1 MASLGIANLDKDLQ
15 RELIAGLDK
24 VEALLSRHIQ
34 GDYPLLIETSRHL
47 VEAGGKR
54 FRPLITLLASH
65 FGKGQSDEVIAAAV
79 VCELTHV
86 ATLYHDDVMDEAKLR
101 RGVTSANSR
110 WSNTVA
116 ILTGDYLFSKA
127 SDLLADL
134 GPEAVR
140 LQAKTFER
148 LVIGQIQ
155 ETQGA
160 KNGEDALK
168 HYLQVVSEIAV
179 ALAAAGVVIL
189 TLGYGS
195 LPWIALVL
203 AISWGSYSLIKKSLN
218 LGALETLSLET
229 LFAFLPNL
237 VFLLIIESNGSA
249 EFGSTWSISIL
260 LFGAGAATVIP
271 LLLFNGSTTRLPL
284 STVGLLQYITPT
296 IMFFIGIY
304 INNEDISTTKVIGFA
319 FIWIALAVLSRD
331 LYRSSRPLD
340 DGIAK

>member
-1 MASLGIANLDKDLQ
+1 MASLGIANLDKDLE

-24 VEALLSRHIQ
+24 VEALLSSHIQ

-65 FGKGQSDEVIAAAV
+65 FGKGQSDQLIAAAV

-101 RGVTSANSR
+101 RGVSSANSR

-160 KNGEDALK
+160 KSGDDALK
-168 HYLQVVSEIAV
+168 HYLQVVSDK
-179 ALAAAGVVIL
+179 
-189 TLGYGS
+189 TGS
-195 LPWIALVL
+195 LIATSARFGAMLSGADREIVETLTKFGEKIGIAFQLADDVIDISSDASQSGKVPGTDLKEGIPTLVTL
-203 AISWGSYSLIKKSLN
+203 QIISSNLEEDKELRQLLQSPIPEDKIADVLIKLRQHRALKDAKSYLHN
-218 LGALETLSLET
+218 LSLE
-229 LFAFLPNL
+229 AKQ
-237 VFLLIIESNGSA
+237 
-249 EFGSTWSISIL
+249 
-260 LFGAGAATVIP
+260 
-271 LLLFNGSTTRLPL
+271 
-284 STVGLLQYITPT
+284 LLQPLPAIPARSAL
-296 IMFFIGIY
+296 
-304 INNEDISTTKVIGFA
+304 ESLCDAVIERTA
-319 FIWIALAVLSRD
+319 
-331 LYRSSRPLD
+331 
-340 DGIAK
+340 

>member
-1 MASLGIANLDKDLQ
+1 MASLGIANLDKDLE

-24 VEALLSRHIQ
+24 VEALLSSHIQ

-65 FGKGQSDEVIAAAV
+65 FGKGQSDQVIAAAV

-101 RGVTSANSR
+101 RGVSSANSR

-160 KNGEDALK
+160 KSGDDALK
-168 HYLQVVSEIAV
+168 HYLKVVSDK
-179 ALAAAGVVIL
+179 
-189 TLGYGS
+189 TGS
-195 LPWIALVL
+195 LIATSARFGAMLSGADREIVETLTKFGEKIGIAFQLADDVIDISSDASQSGKVPGTDLKEGIPTLVTL
-203 AISWGSYSLIKKSLN
+203 QIISSNLEEDKELRQLLQSPIPEDKIADVLIKLRQHRALKDAKSYLHN
-218 LGALETLSLET
+218 LSLEAKQ
-229 LFAFLPNL
+229 LLEPLPAIPARSAL
-237 VFLLIIESNGSA
+237 ESLCDAVIERTA
-249 EFGSTWSISIL
+249 
-260 LFGAGAATVIP
+260 
-271 LLLFNGSTTRLPL
+271 
-284 STVGLLQYITPT
+284 
-296 IMFFIGIY
+296 
-304 INNEDISTTKVIGFA
+304 
-319 FIWIALAVLSRD
+319 
-331 LYRSSRPLD
+331 
-340 DGIAK
+340 

>member
-1 MASLGIANLDKDLQ
+1 MASLGIANLDKDLE

-24 VEALLSRHIQ
+24 VEALLSSHIQ

-65 FGKGQSDEVIAAAV
+65 FGKGQSDQVIAAAV

-101 RGVTSANSR
+101 RGVSSANSR

-160 KNGEDALK
+160 KSGDDALK
-168 HYLQVVSEIAV
+168 HYLKVVSDK
-179 ALAAAGVVIL
+179 
-189 TLGYGS
+189 TGS
-195 LPWIALVL
+195 LIATSARFGAMLSGADREIVETLTKFGEKIGIAFQLADDVIDISSDASQSGKVPGTDLKEGIPTLVTL
-203 AISWGSYSLIKKSLN
+203 QIISSNLEEDKELRQLLQSPIPEDKIADVLIKLRQHRALKDAKSYLHN
-218 LGALETLSLET
+218 LSLE
-229 LFAFLPNL
+229 AKQ
-237 VFLLIIESNGSA
+237 
-249 EFGSTWSISIL
+249 
-260 LFGAGAATVIP
+260 
-271 LLLFNGSTTRLPL
+271 
-284 STVGLLQYITPT
+284 LLQPLPAIPARSAL
-296 IMFFIGIY
+296 
-304 INNEDISTTKVIGFA
+304 ESLCDAVIERTA
-319 FIWIALAVLSRD
+319 
-331 LYRSSRPLD
+331 
-340 DGIAK
+340 

>member
-1 MASLGIANLDKDLQ
+1 MASLGIANLDKDLE
-15 RELIAGLDK
+15 RELIAGLDQ
-24 VEALLSRHIQ
+24 VEALLSSHIQ

-65 FGKGQSDEVIAAAV
+65 FGKGQSDQVIAAAV

-160 KNGEDALK
+160 KTGVEALN
-168 HYLQVVSEIAV
+168 HYLQVVSDK
-179 ALAAAGVVIL
+179 
-189 TLGYGS
+189 TGS
-195 LPWIALVL
+195 LIATSARFGAMLSGADREIVETLTKFGEKIGIAFQLADDVIDISSDASQSGKVPGTDLREGIPTLVTL
-203 AISWGSYSLIKKSLN
+203 QIMSSKLDEDQELKLLLQSPVPEEKIAEVLIKLRQHSALKDAKSYLHN
-218 LGALETLSLET
+218 LSLEAKQ
-229 LFAFLPNL
+229 LLEPLPEIPARSAL
-237 VFLLIIESNGSA
+237 EGLCDAVIERTA
-249 EFGSTWSISIL
+249 
-260 LFGAGAATVIP
+260 
-271 LLLFNGSTTRLPL
+271 
-284 STVGLLQYITPT
+284 
-296 IMFFIGIY
+296 
-304 INNEDISTTKVIGFA
+304 
-319 FIWIALAVLSRD
+319 
-331 LYRSSRPLD
+331 
-340 DGIAK
+340 

>member
-1 MASLGIANLDKDLQ
+1 MTKFNKGLLFGVSAYIIWGLLPLYWKLVEEAGAYEILAHRGIWSLLICVSLLALRKQLKSAYEMVRSSRTLSLLFLAS
-15 RELIAGLDK
+15 GLLTINWGVYIWSVTVNRV
-24 VEALLSRHIQ
+24 VEAALGYYI
-34 GDYPLLIETSRHL
+34 T
-47 VEAGGKR
+47 
-54 FRPLITLLASH
+54 PLINVTFGVLLLR
-65 FGKGQSDEVIAAAV
+65 E
-79 VCELTHV
+79 
-86 ATLYHDDVMDEAKLR
+86 KLKP
-101 RGVTSANSR
+101 AQ
-110 WSNTVA
+110 W
-116 ILTGDYLFSKA
+116 
-127 SDLLADL
+127 
-134 GPEAVR
+134 
-140 LQAKTFER
+140 
-148 LVIGQIQ
+148 
-155 ETQGA
+155 
-160 KNGEDALK
+160 
-168 HYLQVVSEIAV
+168 IAV
-179 ALAAAGVVIL
+179 TLAAAGVVIL

-249 EFGSTWSISIL
+249 EFGSTWSISLL

-319 FIWIALAVLSRD
+319 FIWLALAVLSRD

-340 DGIAK
+340 DGIAKAL

>member
-1 MASLGIANLDKDLQ
+1 MASLGIANLDKDLE

-24 VEALLSRHIQ
+24 VEALLSSHIQ

-65 FGKGQSDEVIAAAV
+65 FGKGQSDQVIAAAV

-101 RGVTSANSR
+101 RGVSSANSR

-160 KNGEDALK
+160 KSGDDALK
-168 HYLQVVSEIAV
+168 HYLQVVSDK
-179 ALAAAGVVIL
+179 
-189 TLGYGS
+189 TGS
-195 LPWIALVL
+195 LIATSARFGAMLSGADREIVETLTKFGEKIGIAFQLADDVIDISSDASQSGKVPGTDLKEGIPTLVTL
-203 AISWGSYSLIKKSLN
+203 QIISSNLEEDKELRQLLQSPIPEEKIADVLIKLRQHRALKDAKSYLHN
-218 LGALETLSLET
+218 LSLE
-229 LFAFLPNL
+229 AKQ
-237 VFLLIIESNGSA
+237 
-249 EFGSTWSISIL
+249 
-260 LFGAGAATVIP
+260 
-271 LLLFNGSTTRLPL
+271 
-284 STVGLLQYITPT
+284 LLQPLPAIPARSAL
-296 IMFFIGIY
+296 
-304 INNEDISTTKVIGFA
+304 ESLCDAVIERTA
-319 FIWIALAVLSRD
+319 
-331 LYRSSRPLD
+331 
-340 DGIAK
+340 

>member
-1 MASLGIANLDKDLQ
+1 MASLGIANLDKDLE
-15 RELIAGLDK
+15 RELIAGLDQ
-24 VEALLSRHIQ
+24 VEALLSSHIQ

-65 FGKGQSDEVIAAAV
+65 FGKGQSDQVIAAAV

-160 KNGEDALK
+160 KTGVEALN
-168 HYLQVVSEIAV
+168 HYLQVVSDK
-179 ALAAAGVVIL
+179 
-189 TLGYGS
+189 TGS
-195 LPWIALVL
+195 LIATS
-203 AISWGSYSLIKKSLN
+203 ARF
-218 LGALETLSLET
+218 GAMLSGADREIVETLT
-229 LFAFLPNL
+229 K
-237 VFLLIIESNGSA
+237 
-249 EFGSTWSISIL
+249 FGEK
-260 LFGAGAATVIP
+260 
-271 LLLFNGSTTRLPL
+271 
-284 STVGLLQYITPT
+284 
-296 IMFFIGIY
+296 IGIAFQLADDV
-304 INNEDISTTKVIGFA
+304 IDISSDASQSGKVPGT
-319 FIWIALAVLSRD
+319 D
-331 LYRSSRPLD
+331 L
-340 DGIAK
+340 KE

>member
-1 MASLGIANLDKDLQ
+1 MASLGIANLDKDLE

-24 VEALLSRHIQ
+24 VEALLSSHIQ

-65 FGKGQSDEVIAAAV
+65 FGKGQSNQVIAAAV

-101 RGVTSANSR
+101 RGVSSANSR

-160 KNGEDALK
+160 KSGDDALK
-168 HYLQVVSEIAV
+168 HYLKVVSDK
-179 ALAAAGVVIL
+179 
-189 TLGYGS
+189 TGS
-195 LPWIALVL
+195 LIATSARFGAMLSGADREIVETLTKFGEKIGIAFQLADDVIDISSDASQSGKVPGTDLKEGIPTLVTL
-203 AISWGSYSLIKKSLN
+203 QIISSNLEEDKELRQLLQSPLPEEKIADVLIKLRQHRALKDAKSYLHN
-218 LGALETLSLET
+218 LSLE
-229 LFAFLPNL
+229 AKQ
-237 VFLLIIESNGSA
+237 
-249 EFGSTWSISIL
+249 
-260 LFGAGAATVIP
+260 
-271 LLLFNGSTTRLPL
+271 
-284 STVGLLQYITPT
+284 LLQPLPAIPARSAL
-296 IMFFIGIY
+296 
-304 INNEDISTTKVIGFA
+304 ESLCDAVIERTA
-319 FIWIALAVLSRD
+319 
-331 LYRSSRPLD
+331 
-340 DGIAK
+340 

>member
-1 MASLGIANLDKDLQ
+1 MASLGIANLDKDLE
-15 RELIAGLDK
+15 RELIAGLDQ
-24 VEALLSRHIQ
+24 VEALLSSHIQ

-65 FGKGQSDEVIAAAV
+65 FGKGQSDQVIAAAV

-155 ETQGA
+155 ETQGV
-160 KNGEDALK
+160 KTGDDALK
-168 HYLQVVSEIAV
+168 HYLKVVSDK
-179 ALAAAGVVIL
+179 
-189 TLGYGS
+189 TGS
-195 LPWIALVL
+195 LIATSARFGAMLSGADREIVETLTKFGEKIGIAFQLADDVIDISSDASQSGKVPGTDLREGIPTLVTL
-203 AISWGSYSLIKKSLN
+203 QIISSKLEEDQELKLLLQSPIPEEKIAEVIIKLRQHNALRDAKSYLHNLSREAKQFLKPLPAIPARS
-218 LGALETLSLET
+218 ALEGLCD
-229 LFAFLPNL
+229 A
-237 VFLLIIESNGSA
+237 VIERTA
-249 EFGSTWSISIL
+249 
-260 LFGAGAATVIP
+260 
-271 LLLFNGSTTRLPL
+271 
-284 STVGLLQYITPT
+284 
-296 IMFFIGIY
+296 
-304 INNEDISTTKVIGFA
+304 
-319 FIWIALAVLSRD
+319 
-331 LYRSSRPLD
+331 
-340 DGIAK
+340 

>member
-1 MASLGIANLDKDLQ
+1 MASLGIANLDKDLE

-24 VEALLSRHIQ
+24 VEALLSSHIQ

-65 FGKGQSDEVIAAAV
+65 FGKGQSDQVIAAAV

-160 KNGEDALK
+160 KTGVEALN
-168 HYLQVVSEIAV
+168 HYLQVVSDK
-179 ALAAAGVVIL
+179 
-189 TLGYGS
+189 TGS
-195 LPWIALVL
+195 LIATS
-203 AISWGSYSLIKKSLN
+203 ARF
-218 LGALETLSLET
+218 GAMLSGADREIVETLTKFGEKIGIAFQLADDVIDISSDASQSGKVPGTDLREGIPTLVTLQIISSKLEEDEE
-229 LFAFLPNL
+229 LRHLLQSPIPEEKMRKYLSNFA
-237 VFLLIIESNGSA
+237 
-249 EFGSTWSISIL
+249 
-260 LFGAGAATVIP
+260 
-271 LLLFNGSTTRLPL
+271 
-284 STVGLLQYITPT
+284 STVRLRMQRAI
-296 IMFFIGIY
+296 F
-304 INNEDISTTKVIGFA
+304 TTYREK
-319 FIWIALAVLSRD
+319 LSNF
-331 LYRSSRPLD
+331 
-340 DGIAK
+340 